1 VKPPLFRFRLGRMMS
16 LIAVCALLLAAM
28 PPRMWPVVPA
38 ILIVIP
44 GFVIDRI
51 RGGPGIVGSMVA
63 GSIGFA
69 CFGVAVCAYL
79 SLSRQWNVFETPGP
93 LVMILALGIAGL
105 AWGTVV
111 GFWTWMIL
119 GLLGV
124 GIRPG
129 PMPKESVGPIVWR
142 GLDEPGR
149 SNARAGGHV
158 S

>member
-1 VKPPLFRFRLGRMMS
+1 VRPLVFRFRLGRMMC
-16 LIAVCALLLAAM
+16 LIAVFAVLLAAM

-79 SLSRQWNVFETPGP
+79 SVRRQWNVFETPGP

-119 GLLGV
+119 GLLGAGV
-124 GIRPG
+124 RPG
-129 PMPKESVGPIVWR
+129 PVLEESVGPIVWR
-142 GLDEPGR
+142 GLDEAAHPR
-149 SNARAGGHV
+149 SRAGG
-158 S
+158 SLS